1 MVVHSLVCHSAE
13 NGNHVAVPH
22 ANYSML
28 PGHRIVIVR
37 IGCLHKMLD
46 ASLLKCLHH
55 PRGATERHKERIKSS
70 TLSVFQFSQAACAF
84 LFSWYFFLISQ
95 MHLSHIFR
103 FCMRHFHYSKD
114 VIVALKL
121 RCTSTADHIICM
133 NHSFMHW
140 MSFSQR
146 QKQSSTINL
155 HQQKCDRAKKNIPNP
170 AFVLSYGRFLMSHE
184 SMEI

>member
-133 NHSFMHW
+133 NHSFNVI
-140 MSFSQR
+140 FTAT
-146 QKQSSTINL
+146 KTIINN
-155 HQQKCDRAKKNIPNP
+155 QPTSAKMWPCEKKYTEP
-170 AFVLSYGRFLMSHE
+170 RFRPILW
-184 SMEI
+184 